1 MKNTKMGF
9 TTSIVASIPRSRL
22 NRRIMRELFTRETF
36 IDTNDES
43 DEQIFNSDVFEVIAC
58 EQAELSEN
66 SPLRLRLSDLE
77 LINKLAED
85 MSAANVDLVWVIA
98 S

>member
-1 MKNTKMGF
+1 
-9 TTSIVASIPRSRL
+9 
-22 NRRIMRELFTRETF
+22 MRELFTRETF

-77 LINKLAED
+77 LIDKLAED

>member
-9 TTSIVASIPRSRL
+9 TTSIIASIPRSRL